1 MRLLVACLAVL
12 SLPATALAGNKG
24 VAQKKSGLR
33 LKVTQ
38 SLFDLQ
44 DDWAIV
50 GGEEGDRTRTQT
62 VGLLNPDGGRTE
74 VTYLLGSGFE
84 VGAVAACS
92 SSPPADETASARP
105 SLGSRLTGAYN
116 IPVSEVRGLH
126 PAQVSTRF
134 TAQGRRG
141 PVRVPRASCSA
152 PLRRAG
158 ALVQAGDL
166 RSAAGVH
173 LSALHLRGGWRGV
186 EISGRQQTSGSGGLD
201 GPALTGGSTA
211 AGRAC
216 VWGLCSRR
224 LSGRD
229 GVPPHHLL

>member
-1 MRLLVACLAVL
+1 MRLLVACLAAL

-84 VGAVAACS
+84 VGAVAGLQQLS
-92 SSPPADETASARP
+92 TSVDGDSVGT
-105 SLGSRLTGAYN
+105 SLSWDLGLTGAYN
-116 IPVSEVRGLH
+116 IPVSEGARVFLQPMVGL
-126 PAQVSTRF
+126 TRF
-134 TAQGRRG
+134 TAQQGDAG
-141 PVRVPRASCSA
+141 PVQGAQGVLFGIASGVRVRLFKRVTFDPQ
-152 PLRRAG
+152 LEYTRRHFTYAVDG
-158 ALVQAGDL
+158 EEVEDL
-166 RSAAGVH
+166 
-173 LSALHLRGGWRGV
+173 
-186 EISGRQQTSGSGGLD
+186 SGRQQNFGL
-201 GPALTGGSTA
+201 
-211 AGRAC
+211 R
-216 VWGLCSRR
+216 WGLT
-224 LSGRD
+224 
-229 GVPPHHLL
+229 VLL